1 VSALARIECGARW
14 MEGKSG
20 GRRCAA
26 AVAGGRGRTKVGGGA
41 DGWGR
46 GEGDWEKGRE
56 ERGPAGGG
64 PEEMVGPELDWAL
77 C

>member
-1 VSALARIECGARW
+1 VRGSVD
-14 MEGKSG
+14 G
-20 GRRCAA
+20 GEERRVPVCRSR
-26 AVAGGRGRTKVGGGA
+26 GRGTGRTKVGGGA